1 MKLVFILFIFLFFGP
16 FNIKIL
22 YLINF
27 LCILGAESILLYAT
41 SKGNI
46 CGLDLR
52 TMEVIWTF
60 KNPKSHG
67 VITAMV
73 TDKKYRWLLVGTSR
87 GIFTLWDLRFRNQLR
102 SWVHPTKSRISKL
115 LLYPQKPLWVIVAAG
130 KNEVSIWDV
139 EKIECK
145 EVFGVRT
152 GDEKGGVSLDM
163 FKVLKS

>member
-1 MKLVFILFIFLFFGP
+1 MQV
-16 FNIKIL
+16 
-22 YLINF
+22 
-27 LCILGAESILLYAT
+27 
-41 SKGNI
+41 
-46 CGLDLR
+46 
-52 TMEVIWTF
+52 VWTF

-73 TDKKYRWLLVGTSR
+73 TDKRYRWLLIGTSR
-87 GIFTLWDLRFRNQLR
+87 GIFTLWDLRFRIQLR

-115 LLYPQKPLWVIVAAG
+115 LLHPQNKWWIIVAAG

-139 EKIECK
+139 EKVECK

-163 FKVLKS
+163 FKVMSSINQQDHILIFIKVFLSLGFRSPWTN